1 MSPKEDHDLMA
12 EDKKEE
18 PKRENAESMAAEY
31 VVKNDQNKLV
41 LDDLETLVRN
51 VMPILNSPILT
62 LLAVPINELLAQ
74 EDFSKKE
81 SMRMKNIRLRRRI
94 EESKKVLVGKDNTL
108 ALWEKRGFKTDTSEE
123 GNGEISALKPTFITE
138 DKIQQLEADRSSLL
152 TKDNI
157 TNHGLPALL
166 EFSEEESTVKMQG
179 RPEMVG
185 KESSEEIPQISD
197 ITLIYNTYMAEISEI
212 NHQEFIDSI
221 EELTSDHNN
230 ATTSEDIAEII
241 EIVPSNAA
249 YLEPIDYMDE
259 ISPGS
264 ENSEETGKSNYTCII
279 HQAYMAEIAMI
290 KHLELVVLVEESPSE
305 NVENISEITD
315 INLPYQGKFV
325 PMEDTNLRS
334 VRPSTMNLIAEV
346 AIIDD
351 IIENDHKK
359 PLKAFEDKTKI
370 IHISTSDVFH
380 QDKIVPTVDLNQNS
394 FISELIT
401 DIIETAIDAAHQEP
415 ITNTMVDNCNEDE
428 ASTQIIGQSCTK
440 DKKDRIEYSLP
451 MVEIAMATLIIF
463 LVLTLL
469 Y

>member
-157 TNHGLPALL
+157 TKIGLPALL
-166 EFSEEESTVKMQG
+166 EFSEEESTEKMQG
-179 RPEMVG
+179 RPEN
-185 KESSEEIPQISD
+185 SEEIPQISD
-197 ITLIYNTYMAEISEI
+197 ISIIYYTYMAEISEI
-212 NHQEFIDSI
+212 NHQELIDSI
-221 EELTSDHNN
+221 EKLTSDHNN
-230 ATTSEDIAEII
+230 ATTSEDVAEIV

-249 YLEPIDYMDE
+249 YLEPIDIRNE
-259 ISPGS
+259 LSQGS
-264 ENSEETGKSNYTCII
+264 ENSEETRKSNDTCII
-279 HQAYMAEIAMI
+279 HQAYIAEIAMI
-290 KHLELVVLVEESPSE
+290 KHLELVVLTEDYPSE
-305 NVENISEITD
+305 NVENISEITE
-315 INLPYQGKFV
+315 IHLPYQGKIV
-325 PMEDTNLRS
+325 PMEDRNLRS
-334 VRPSTMNLIAEV
+334 VTSSTMNLIAEV